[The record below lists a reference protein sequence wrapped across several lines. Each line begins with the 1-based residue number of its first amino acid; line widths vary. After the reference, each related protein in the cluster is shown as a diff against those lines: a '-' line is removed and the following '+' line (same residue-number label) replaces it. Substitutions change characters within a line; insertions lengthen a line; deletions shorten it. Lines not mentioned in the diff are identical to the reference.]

1 MIIISVSMVTTIY
14 CLKLHHTVGREAQ
27 AMPSY
32 VRYVLLDLLPI
43 VLFLHPPPDPPSED
57 SESLLKDEERI
68 LTSRDLKV
76 TLSDKRSRRFESANR
91 KRDSHRIQSL
101 LIFIKNW
108 NIFLIEWEMKI
119 VRDHMKTNGNMLLW
133 FWTGLTFND
142 LWMTPWPQMTCYFR
156 ACAWIFLGGLSVSFF
171 ATVCSAPGIFSE
183 EPEVPAMHWPEVKWC
198 QPEVI
203 HQPDRLNSLC

>member
-91 KRDSHRIQSL
+91 KRDLPRIQSL
-101 LIFIKNW
+101 LIFIKN
-108 NIFLIEWEMKI
+108 
-119 VRDHMKTNGNMLLW
+119 
-133 FWTGLTFND
+133 
-142 LWMTPWPQMTCYFR
+142 
-156 ACAWIFLGGLSVSFF
+156 
-171 ATVCSAPGIFSE
+171 
-183 EPEVPAMHWPEVKWC
+183 
-198 QPEVI
+198 
-203 HQPDRLNSLC
+203 